1 MNAIHPSLRQESR
14 KKIIPRQLA
23 NTDHLLLFAAL
34 SLLILGW
41 LVMTS
46 ASIYNAERLYQ
57 NPFHFSIR
65 QAIYIALGAMLGVCT
80 FVIPIKEWSRLS
92 TPIIVFGVLLL
103 CLVLVPGIGSEING
117 SRRWFRLGFFNV
129 QPSELVK
136 LATILYMAAY
146 LVRRQQQVRESVQGF
161 LVPVGVLSVI
171 GTLLLAEPDFGA
183 TVVIF
188 ATAMGMLFLVGV
200 RLVYFL
206 TFVTAIV
213 VMMAIL
219 IVTASYR
226 LARFVSFMD
235 PWAERF
241 GNGYQLVHSL
251 IGIAR
256 GEWVGLGIGASIQK
270 LHFLPEA
277 HTDFVFAILAEEMGA
292 VGALA
297 VIGLF
302 GLFLWRAFQIG
313 QVAEDLGQPFSAN
326 LAYGLS
332 LCIGL
337 QALINIGVN
346 TGMLPTKGIT
356 LPLMSYGGSSMLVS
370 IVMVAFLI
378 RIDWE
383 NRQLIKNGQ
392 MPIREKY
399 R

>member
-1 MNAIHPSLRQESR
+1 
-14 KKIIPRQLA
+14 
-23 NTDHLLLFAAL
+23 
-34 SLLILGW
+34 
-41 LVMTS
+41 MTS

-65 QAIYIALGAMLGVCT
+65 QAIYIALGGMLGVCV
-80 FVIPIKEWSRLS
+80 FVVPIKEWSRLS
-92 TPIIVFGVLLL
+92 TPIILLGTLLL
-103 CLVLVPGIGSEING
+103 CLVLIPGVGSEING

-136 LATILYMAAY
+136 LGTILYMASY

-161 LVPVGVLSVI
+161 LVPVGVLSII

-200 RLVYFL
+200 RLTYFL

-256 GEWVGLGIGASIQK
+256 GEWFGLGIGASIQK

-277 HTDFVFAILAEEMGA
+277 HTDFVFAILSEEMGA
-292 VGALA
+292 LGALA

-313 QVAEDLGQPFSAN
+313 QVSEDLGQKFSAY

-346 TGMLPTKGIT
+346 TGVLPTKGIT

-370 IVMVAFLI
+370 MVMVAFLI